1 MGLKFL
7 RDVGEQDR
15 GCSMLP
21 NDFDFA
27 QLPVIEDA
35 PNTFSLKEIGMLSS
49 NIETIDYAITSW
61 LKKDLNLHANTSEGF
76 TLVPVLWQT
85 PERAFQVKNK
95 KELRDDGGALKLPLI
110 SIERTGITKDPTN
123 KGGFQAHVY
132 SDQKNGRTGRM
143 VIAKR
148 VKQDKTRNFAVAS
161 GTRTGRTGGVLQQYY
176 PRVNNKVVIQYLSIP
191 IPIYVNV
198 QYKITL
204 KSQYQQQMNELMEPF
219 LARTGQINSFIL
231 KRDGHM
237 YEAFIDQNFNHTNNV
252 SNLGEDERMF
262 SSEISIRVLGYL
274 IGEGVNDDRPIV
286 RVDESVVE
294 VTFPRESAVV
304 PGNDLLFGD

>member
-1 MGLKFL
+1 MDLKSL
-7 RDVGEQDR
+7 RDAAEQDR
-15 GCSMLP
+15 GFSMLP
-21 NDFDFA
+21 DDFDFA
-27 QLPVIEDA
+27 QLPKIEGA
-35 PNTFSLKEIGMLSS
+35 PNTFSLKEVGMLASS
-49 NIETIDYAITSW
+49 IETIDYAITSW
-61 LKKDLNLHANTSEGF
+61 LKSDLDLRANTNEGF
-76 TLVPVLWQT
+76 TRVPVLWQS

-95 KELRDDGGALKLPLI
+95 KELRDDGDALKLPLI

-123 KGGFQAHVY
+123 KGGFQAHIY
-132 SDQKNGRTGRM
+132 SDKKNGRTGRM

-161 GTRTGRTGGVLQQYY
+161 GTRTGKTNGVLQQHY
-176 PRVNNKVVIQYLSIP
+176 PRVNNKVVVQYLSIP
-191 IPIYVNV
+191 IPIYVNI
-198 QYKITL
+198 QYKIII

-237 YEAFIDQNFNHTNNV
+237 YEAFMDQSFNHTNNV
-252 SNLGEDERMF
+252 SNLGEDERLF
-262 SSEISIRVLGYL
+262 SSEIGIRVLGYL

-304 PGNDLLFGD
+304 PGNPSLFGD